1 MTRKTKDIIFNVVFV
16 TSTILILGL
25 VFSIILLDIENLW
38 VCAGLLVF
46 EYLLLGFNM
55 YLLPRILDKRV
66 KNEHQ
71 VGTINERVVI
81 NGNNHAWKLF
91 ALAIILIL
99 FFMGT
104 LYILLITEHPNID
117 PIKILKKEAIA
128 AVFMTIVIAPVWGEM
143 IHRAVK
149 NTYIIEGS
157 NLIINEWAWFMK
169 KTDNL
174 TIPISEI
181 DSVRIAQ
188 RGVWGASLVEIQ
200 VGDIK
205 RKFTTGMVGD
215 ELYDE
220 LKRRMA

>member
-25 VFSIILLDIENLW
+25 VFSIILLDIENQW
-38 VCAGLLVF
+38 VYAGILVF
-46 EYLLLGFNM
+46 EFLVLGFDI
-55 YLLPRILDKRV
+55 YLLPRMLYKRV

-71 VGTINERVVI
+71 VGIINERVVI
-81 NGNNHAWKLF
+81 NGKNHAWKLYVTAVMF
-91 ALAIILIL
+91 II

-104 LYILLITEHPNID
+104 LYVLLITEHPNID
-117 PIKILKKEAIA
+117 PIKILKKEAFA
-128 AVFMTIVIAPVWGEM
+128 AVFMTIVLAPTWGEM

-157 NLIINEWAWFMK
+157 NLIINEWAWYMK
-169 KTDNL
+169 KTENL
-174 TIPISEI
+174 IIPISEI
-181 DSVRIAQ
+181 DSVRISQ
-188 RGVWGASLVEIQ
+188 RGAWGICLVEIQ

-215 ELYDE
+215 DLYDE